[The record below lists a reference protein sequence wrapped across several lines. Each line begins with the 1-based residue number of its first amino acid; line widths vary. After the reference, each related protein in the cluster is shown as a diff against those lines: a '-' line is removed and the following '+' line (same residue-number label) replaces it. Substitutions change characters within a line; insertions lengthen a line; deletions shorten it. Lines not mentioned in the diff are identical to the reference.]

1 MTTIV
6 GQFETASK
14 TSYNDLYDAQLE
26 WMRDKLIA
34 LISKPKNNQLASDWL
49 MNEVVKEQEGVPL
62 VVIQSSGPNLNDVHE
77 VTDEDVIKSCLST
90 QGKIWAEKG
99 SGKQNFL
106 VMLKCNV
113 RTTTLNFSIRTNKT
127 GAGHKLGQ
135 YINLAVK
142 FNGVA

>member
-77 VTDEDVIKSCLST
+77 VTDEDVIKILS
-90 QGKIWAEKG
+90 
-99 SGKQNFL
+99 FYP
-106 VMLKCNV
+106 
-113 RTTTLNFSIRTNKT
+113 R
-127 GAGHKLGQ
+127 
-135 YINLAVK
+135 
-142 FNGVA
+142 